1 MTNEYDR
8 FNSWKVLVYADRIC
22 RILKGEFPPPVVMHI
37 YPSNKCNLNCE
48 WCIMAEEK
56 AKYPVML
63 KKETLFKAFKDASEN
78 DIKLIHLSG
87 GGEPL
92 LHPNIYEV
100 LEYNKNLEKRV
111 KVAISTGG
119 VLLKPELA
127 NYVDHIRVSLDAGS
141 EEIHQKVKNT
151 NKKLFNKICKNIED
165 LVNYR
170 NKNNLQC
177 DIGLGFVISPDNW
190 TDIYNFCKVGN
201 DLKVDFLH
209 IRPAYY
215 PKTNPKN
222 ELLKMITPSVL
233 ALVEKA
239 KNDFKNI
246 QIFSITEKF
255 DGYWTPRI
263 YDKCRATPL
272 QAVLTAT
279 GEFVVCQDVFIRFGD
294 YNKQSFWEIW
304 DSKEHKLAIEKIDLE
319 KCPRC
324 VENKHNE
331 IIQEMFIKNKARL
344 ELI

>member
-8 FNSWKVLVYADRIC
+8 FNSWKVLVYADRIKK
-22 RILKGEFPPPVVMHI
+22 ILAGEFPPPVVMHI
-37 YPSNKCNLNCE
+37 YPSNICNLGCE
-48 WCIMAEEK
+48 WCIMSEER
-56 AKYPVML
+56 AKHPVKL
-63 KKETLFKAFKDASEN
+63 EKETFYKAIKDASEN
-78 DIKLIHLSG
+78 DIKLIHISG

-92 LHPNIYEV
+92 LHPNIYDV
-100 LEYNKNLEKRV
+100 LKYNNSLENRV
-111 KVAISTGG
+111 KIAVSTNGT
-119 VLLKPELA
+119 LLREDLCEYA
-127 NYVDHIRVSLDAGS
+127 DHIRISLDAGS
-141 EEIHQKVKNT
+141 REIYQKVKN
-151 NKKLFNKICKNIED
+151 KDLFEKAYENIKN

-170 NKNNLQC
+170 NNKRIQC
-177 DIGLGFVISPDNW
+177 DIGLGFVISPENW
-190 TDIYNFCKVGN
+190 TDVYNFCKVGS
-201 DLKVDFLH
+201 DLKIDFLH

-215 PKTNPKN
+215 PKTDPKN
-222 ELLKMITPSVL
+222 ELLKALTPSVL

-239 KNDFKNI
+239 KKDFRDVA
-246 QIFSITEKF
+246 IFSITEKF

-263 YDKCRATPL
+263 YDKCRSTPL

-304 DSKEHKLAIEKIDLE
+304 NSNEHRQAIEKIDLDR
-319 KCPRC
+319 CPRC